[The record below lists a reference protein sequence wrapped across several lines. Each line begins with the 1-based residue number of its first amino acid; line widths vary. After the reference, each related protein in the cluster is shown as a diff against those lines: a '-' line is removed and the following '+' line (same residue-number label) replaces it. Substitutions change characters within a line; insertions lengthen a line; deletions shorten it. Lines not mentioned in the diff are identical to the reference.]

1 MMQIYRL
8 NLAVLLLLLL
18 LLQPLHSAESE
29 ETKAVLILYSED
41 KAHPAHELTDQGIRA
56 VFRSNKLF
64 DVHLYTEYADLSRFS
79 GPAHTIALAD
89 YLRRKYAGSKIAAII
104 AVYPAAVDVLLGEA
118 RAAFP
123 GVPIVACEVSR
134 PYAERLDGSPS
145 RSLVT
150 GVVMGD
156 NMAGMLDA
164 ALRMRPD
171 TKRVALI
178 AGTGPNDAGGEQVFR
193 NGLKPYAGRLELID
207 LTNLPMKD
215 ILTRVG
221 SLPPD
226 TIILYSSIFR
236 DGAGKSFVSREALS
250 LISQAANAP
259 VFGLYDTFLGY
270 GIVGG
275 RLVSLEQQ
283 GKEAAALA
291 LRILVGESP
300 GSIPFTGEGTYVSL
314 YDGREL
320 KRWDIRETA
329 VPPGSEIRYRQPSFW
344 EEHKR
349 EVAGVAALILVETA
363 LIFGLVTNLLR
374 RRKAEQSLIESE
386 ERVRLAASSAG
397 AGLWSLDTGTG
408 RIWATDKTRE
418 LMGVALGEELNFEK
432 FLTLVHPDDRER
444 VGRAVQQTFQ
454 LEQETRIEYRILLP
468 DGNVRWIVSLG
479 RTQHQPAGKADFM
492 AGVSIDITQRKH
504 MEEKLRQG
512 EKELSEL
519 AGRLISTQ
527 EEERSR
533 VAREL
538 HDDFTQRLAVLA
550 IDAGSLELQ
559 FGSGSGQVRAML
571 GTIKTGLVKIS
582 QDIHDLS
589 RQLHPSIL
597 EDLGLVKAIQSEC
610 ARLLRKEELDVRFT
624 HEDIPETM
632 SRDVSLALYR
642 IIQAGLR
649 NIIIHSQVKTAHIL
663 LKGSGREIQLSIRDT
678 GIGFD
683 PSQIRDK
690 PGLGFASMK
699 ERTKLVHGNSSI
711 DSAPGEGTVIN
722 VRVPLDGSEA

>member
-1 MMQIYRL
+1 
-8 NLAVLLLLLL
+8 
-18 LLQPLHSAESE
+18 
-29 ETKAVLILYSED
+29 
-41 KAHPAHELTDQGIRA
+41 
-56 VFRSNKLF
+56 
-64 DVHLYTEYADLSRFS
+64 
-79 GPAHTIALAD
+79 
-89 YLRRKYAGSKIAAII
+89 
-104 AVYPAAVDVLLGEA
+104 
-118 RAAFP
+118 
-123 GVPIVACEVSR
+123 
-134 PYAERLDGSPS
+134 
-145 RSLVT
+145 
-150 GVVMGD
+150 
-156 NMAGMLDA
+156 
-164 ALRMRPD
+164 
-171 TKRVALI
+171 
-178 AGTGPNDAGGEQVFR
+178 
-193 NGLKPYAGRLELID
+193 
-207 LTNLPMKD
+207 
-215 ILTRVG
+215 
-221 SLPPD
+221 
-226 TIILYSSIFR
+226 
-236 DGAGKSFVSREALS
+236 
-250 LISQAANAP
+250 
-259 VFGLYDTFLGY
+259 
-270 GIVGG
+270 
-275 RLVSLEQQ
+275 
-283 GKEAAALA
+283 
-291 LRILVGESP
+291 
-300 GSIPFTGEGTYVSL
+300 
-314 YDGREL
+314 
-320 KRWDIRETA
+320 
-329 VPPGSEIRYRQPSFW
+329 
-344 EEHKR
+344 
-349 EVAGVAALILVETA
+349 
-363 LIFGLVTNLLR
+363 
-374 RRKAEQSLIESE
+374 
-386 ERVRLAASSAG
+386 
-397 AGLWSLDTGTG
+397 
-408 RIWATDKTRE
+408 
-418 LMGVALGEELNFEK
+418 
-432 FLTLVHPDDRER
+432 
-444 VGRAVQQTFQ
+444 
-454 LEQETRIEYRILLP
+454 
-468 DGNVRWIVSLG
+468 
-479 RTQHQPAGKADFM
+479 M

-559 FGSGSGQVRAML
+559 FGSESGQVRAML